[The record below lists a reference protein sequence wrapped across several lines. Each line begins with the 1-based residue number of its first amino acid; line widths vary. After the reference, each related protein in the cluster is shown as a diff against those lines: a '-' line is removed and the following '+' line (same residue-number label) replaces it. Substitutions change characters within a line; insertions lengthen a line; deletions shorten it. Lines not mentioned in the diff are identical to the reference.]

1 MQLVI
6 QLQLFAPYDEKS
18 YWGELV
24 KWNATR
30 FGTNYMFLDR
40 VEEEFRSDEHLSLAV
55 MMEAAASTATMMMRT
70 TLEGVMMVMLEGV
83 VGLEGVVV
91 LDGVVVRCHP
101 FSLLGR

>member
-1 MQLVI
+1 LVI

-30 FGTNYMFLDR
+30 FDTNYMFLDR
-40 VEEEFRSDEHLSLAV
+40 EEEEFRSDDTTPEPSGDDGG
-55 MMEAAASTATMMMRT
+55 AASTATMMMRT
-70 TLEGVMMVMLEGV
+70 TLKGV

-91 LDGVVVRCHP
+91 LEGVVIRCHP
-101 FSLLGR
+101 FGLLGR